1 MNGVFKPNQD
11 GEGPHD
17 RQKRYRGGVKNSRT
31 FGQDLMRGEG
41 PAWIRMTESSEK
53 YNRDG
58 SDVNA
63 EASGASIFDPVLCE
77 MVYRWFCIPNGKVLD
92 PFAGGS
98 VRGIVAGTL
107 GYKYIGIELSRRQ
120 IDANREQAHQILHA
134 AANGFVP
141 ANGDGSKPGRVQ
153 WVEGDA
159 RDIERLAGGGKYDL
173 FFSCPPYG
181 DLEQYSDDPRDL
193 STMPH
198 EAFLEAYRAVI
209 KSSVGMMRENRF
221 ACFVVGDYRDQKGL
235 YRNFVSDTIAAFES
249 AGMRLYNEA
258 ILVTAFGSLPI
269 RVGRAFGSY
278 RKLGKTHQ
286 NVLVFFNGDPQVI
299 KKEFPDIEIR
309 DDFLTS

>member
-1 MNGVFKPNQD
+1 
-11 GEGPHD
+11 
-17 RQKRYRGGVKNSRT
+17 
-31 FGQDLMRGEG
+31 
-41 PAWIRMTESSEK
+41 
-53 YNRDG
+53 
-58 SDVNA
+58 
-63 EASGASIFDPVLCE
+63 
-77 MVYRWFCIPNGKVLD
+77 
-92 PFAGGS
+92 
-98 VRGIVAGTL
+98 
-107 GYKYIGIELSRRQ
+107 
-120 IDANREQAHQILHA
+120 
-134 AANGFVP
+134 
-141 ANGDGSKPGRVQ
+141 VQ

-173 FFSCPPYG
+173 LFSCPPYG

-198 EAFLEAYRAVI
+198 EAFLEAYRAII
-209 KSSVGMMRENRF
+209 KTSVGMMRENRF